1 MRVSQ
6 LLIPILGAL
15 ALAGCTS
22 LPVGFGER
30 DKYVV
35 NTPEYV
41 DNRVFYVAPKPVDTL
56 ERVVRSWPLQ
66 DAWAAKTQA
75 DDAARIA
82 HGSALSVILNSVTL
96 PPPEMK
102 DGKPVN
108 QGARDIAVV
117 LDISTKTTG
126 GSESIL
132 AWYQRGVTPDAPL
145 NFSNL
150 LLYFD
155 PRWDARVA
163 PMIRIRVVDVT
174 SERNAEV
181 REALGQVKQFTS
193 SLGPILPTATQT
205 VVSIANRAASLV
217 LAGRQNKQLLDYS
230 VQFYSEEQIASSY
243 GSDLT
248 PLKRGR
254 VLLIGR
260 PKTETSSYWH
270 DFNGQYDGE
279 TLLVNKTGSGLVT
292 SPVVML
298 TVSTAQ
304 TIVPTIVAARSSYL
318 QKLLVDAQ
326 QGDVTAVTAA
336 GRSVWDGVRTY
347 AVLEELRRSRDQAA
361 VLAVYGAYKEDGE
374 DTKLSSDDRAL
385 LRQALRDISA
395 CTLQTDEQIDTWWED
410 NKNTIRFAKDKL
422 KLEGETGETCA
433 KPPSA

>member
-1 MRVSQ
+1 MRIHQ
-6 LLIPILGAL
+6 LLIPVLGAL

-22 LPVGFGER
+22 FPVGFGER

-35 NTPEYV
+35 NTPKYV
-41 DNRVFYVAPKPVDTL
+41 DNRVYYVAPKPAGEHDKD
-56 ERVVRSWPLQ
+56 VRAWPLQ
-66 DAWAAKTQA
+66 DAWTARTKS

-82 HGSALSVILNSVTL
+82 HGSALSVILNNVSL
-96 PPPEMK
+96 PPPETDK
-102 DGKPVN
+102 EGKPVA

-126 GSESIL
+126 ASESIL
-132 AWYQRGVTPDAPL
+132 AWYQRGVGPDAPL

-174 SERNAEV
+174 SEKNTEM

-193 SLGPILPTATQT
+193 SLGPILPTSTQT
-205 VVSIANRAASLV
+205 VVSVAARAASLV
-217 LAGRQNKQLLDYS
+217 LAGRQNQQLLDYS
-230 VQFYSEEQIASSY
+230 VQFYSEEQIAESY

-260 PKTETSSYWH
+260 PKAADGEYWSG
-270 DFNGQYDGE
+270 FQGQYNGE
-279 TLLVNKTGSGLVT
+279 TLRVYQSGKVVT

-304 TIVPTIVAARSSYL
+304 TIVPTIVAARSTYL

-326 QGDVTAVTAA
+326 QSDIAAVQAA

-347 AVLEELRRSRDQAA
+347 ALLEELRRSRDQAA
-361 VLAVYGAYKEDGE
+361 VQGVVEAYDEDSE
-374 DTKLSSDDRAL
+374 TAALSSDDKAL
-385 LRQALRDISA
+385 LRQTLREIST
-395 CTLQTDEQIDTWWED
+395 CPLQTDTQITDWWT
-410 NKNTIRFAKDKL
+410 NNQNTIKFEKDKL
-422 KLEGETGETCA
+422 KLQGETC
-433 KPPSA
+433 PT